1 MWFSSWLAAAI
12 GNRSSAIGRGLR
24 KPKAGGRNST
34 RFRPRLEILEDR
46 CLPSTL
52 TVLNTNDSGPGSL
65 RAEIAA
71 AQSGDTIVFDPSLA
85 GQQIFLT
92 SGQLVINT
100 SLIIEGPPPHPET
113 FLFFVEISAS
123 PNGIGLSR
131 VFDITSSNANVTL
144 DNLGIE
150 NGSAN
155 NGAGIKNGGTLTLNN
170 CQVSGCVSGFPQHAG
185 DGGGVDNTGTMFIN
199 NSTLFSNIAANG
211 GAIANH
217 GNMTITNSL
226 FASNGAGNGSGIDN
240 AGTLSVQGCLF
251 EDLTGGFIRI
261 DDVANFGTLTVTGST
276 FLPFGGEDALGNFG
290 NAVLQNDVFLETL
303 LNQANM
309 TVTNCT
315 ISTPFFFGGPGIDNT
330 GTMSLVGST
339 VSGWDSVG
347 GNGGGIANSGTLTVS
362 SSTITGNS
370 ANDGGGIFNTGTLY
384 VTNGSNVTGN
394 TAPSGADL
402 YNLGTVQISSDST
415 VGVIGP

>member
-1 MWFSSWLAAAI
+1 
-12 GNRSSAIGRGLR
+12 
-24 KPKAGGRNST
+24 
-34 RFRPRLEILEDR
+34 
-46 CLPSTL
+46 LPSTL

-85 GQQIFLT
+85 GQTITLT
-92 SGQLVINT
+92 TGELVIKQ
-100 SLIIEGPPPHPET
+100 SLTIDGGTGET
-113 FLFFVEISAS
+113 ISG
-123 PNGIGLSR
+123 NGISR

-150 NGSAN
+150 FGSAN

-170 CQVSGCVSGFPQHAG
+170 FQLCCCSTGNNGNATGGIPQRAG

-199 NSTLFSNIAANG
+199 NSTFFSNIAGNG

-217 GNMTITNSL
+217 GNMTITNSEF
-226 FASNGAGNGSGIDN
+226 FANSATFNGSGIDN

-251 EDLTGGFIRI
+251 EDQTGGIFMV
-261 DDVANFGTLTVTGST
+261 DDVANFGTLTVSGST
-276 FLPFGGEDALGNFG
+276 FLPNSGIDALGNFG

-315 ISTPFFFGGPGIDNT
+315 ISTSFFFGGPGIDNT
-330 GTMSLVGST
+330 GTLTLVDST
-339 VSGWDSVG
+339 VSGWDNPG

-362 SSTITGNS
+362 ASTITGNS
-370 ANDGGGIFNTGTLY
+370 ANDGGGIYNTGTLY
-384 VTNGSNVTGN
+384 VTNGSTITGN
-394 TAPSGADL
+394 SAPAGADL